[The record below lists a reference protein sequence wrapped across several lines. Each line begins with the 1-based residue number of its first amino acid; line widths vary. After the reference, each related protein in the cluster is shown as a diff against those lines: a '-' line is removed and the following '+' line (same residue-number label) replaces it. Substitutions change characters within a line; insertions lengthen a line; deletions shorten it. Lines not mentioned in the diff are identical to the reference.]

1 MVDKALFS
9 LKFLLL
15 ISLPC
20 LAQSPGGV
28 PGCEAWLVTTPVGS
42 DLNGSYRW
50 ADFSGD
56 SARVLTAGGVEYTR
70 PRDSVQTFNFHP
82 ALRLSS
88 TSGQLSARLR
98 EALPGQCT
106 VIGVFAPSLSSV
118 TSDMTL
124 YTTGGADTTA
134 VSRTQVTHSSGG
146 SLAYDGHWLTDSAR
160 SPRVITWERAASP
173 PVHSVWGG
181 ASGVTLS
188 LGGASPPFPGAPP
201 VFDGWCP
208 ELLAYGR
215 VLSPLERRQAESG
228 LALKYGLTLDGSYW
242 LGDRV
247 VWNLGGSDTLRRV
260 AGIVNGGPSGLRQP
274 FSATSYED
282 GARHSVLPANDSFY
296 ARDSYGDSSPSRLM
310 MMGRHLSADIPTGGY
325 MLWGDDNG
333 AVDTAVDAGGG
344 WHAMPRRWVVSTDID
359 TLSAQPLSLTCGNA
373 AAAAAGSLLSLK
385 GGASGEGWVRIGP
398 PSPVLHMAFTCPA
411 EGKQFDVGI
420 VFNESDEVVYGYRFK
435 AGGSVHRI
443 IEDSVCPG
451 SIITNARG
459 HDIEI
464 YRLGDDLSLRM
475 DGRGN
480 NAYTVPVTVQTE
492 PLHPEPVT
500 PRDGGDGDDR
510 TIVPWPLP
518 VTGYSSYGL
527 VRLTAGCRLRHLRA
541 HGFRDTGACAELSY
555 DIASKFKDHR
565 LSRTF
570 LLLNG
575 TDGVTRR
582 HRCAGFDPVRHKIL
596 FDGFRPADG
605 DTLSFAWQDGLL
617 ATASAT
623 GSSCL
628 DGTPLNDGSVTVNV
642 ECGMP
647 PIEAVLTAEGST
659 VPSASGA
666 LLHPDSTRLTL
677 GGLAP
682 GAYTLTVTQGSSAT
696 IYGRTPNMN
705 YVRMFRDTG
714 DCDLS
719 WTVSDTLSLYC
730 AGFSK
735 KTTTVY
741 DGFYVDHGTLKLC
754 RMGSV
759 VSSTA
764 MPVVPGTV
772 LHVRRTGSRLQ
783 LAVNDAIVRDS
794 LLSFPANYDRD
805 YSRFL
810 CKIYAGESYLC
821 GLRGAD
827 PSASPTLSS
836 DRVFLEASVPDTLCY
851 AVIIGGCDGTPTT
864 VTPLDTPRA
873 PHLPAAHFAP
883 ADGEQADGQLTAA
896 PAPTPCGL
904 TVTLSPRLWDE
915 GAVEVL
921 VCDTAGRLCGR
932 AAPHR
937 GETTLTLTMR
947 APGVY
952 LVKALT
958 PFSEHTVK
966 TACK

>member
-1 MVDKALFS
+1 MRQLFVI
-9 LKFLLL
+9 LLL
-15 ISLPC
+15 VPAWSM
-20 LAQSPGGV
+20 AQPPGDV
-28 PGCEAWLVTTPVGS
+28 PGCETWLVTSPVSS
-42 DLNGSYRW
+42 DLNGSYHW
-50 ADFSGD
+50 ADLSGD
-56 SARVLTAGGVEYTR
+56 SIQVLTTGNVEYTR

-88 TSGQLSARLR
+88 ASGPLSVYLR
-98 EALPGQCT
+98 QALPGQCT
-106 VIGVFAPSLSSV
+106 VIGVFAPRLASV

-124 YTTGGADTTA
+124 YTVAGADTTA
-134 VSRTQVTHSSGG
+134 VSRTQVIHSGGG
-146 SLAYDGHWLTDSAR
+146 SLPYDGHWLTDSAR

-173 PVHSVWGG
+173 PVHSVWGSV
-181 ASGVTLS
+181 SGVTLS
-188 LGGASPPFPGAPP
+188 PGGASPLFPGAPP

-215 VLSPLERRQAESG
+215 VLSPLERRQAESY

-282 GARHSVLPANDSFY
+282 GARYSVLPANDSFY
-296 ARDSYGDSSPSRLM
+296 GRDSYGGSSPSRLLV
-310 MMGRHLSADIPTGGY
+310 MGRHLSADIPNGSY

-333 AVDTAVDAGGG
+333 SVNTTVVAGGG

-359 TLSAQPLSLTCGNA
+359 TLAAQLLSLTCGNA
-373 AAAAAGSLLSLK
+373 AATADGSLLCLR
-385 GGASGEGWVRIGP
+385 GGASGDGWVRIGP
-398 PSPVLHMAFTCPA
+398 QTPALHMAFTCPA
-411 EGKQFDVGI
+411 DGKAFDVGI

-443 IEDSVCPG
+443 IEGTARSG
-451 SIITNARG
+451 SIISNARG

-475 DGRGN
+475 DGHGN

-492 PLHPEPVT
+492 PLPPEPPT
-500 PRDGGDGDDR
+500 PRDGGEDGDR
-510 TIVPWPLP
+510 TIVPWPVP
-518 VTGYSSYGL
+518 ITGYSSYGL
-527 VRLTAGCRLRHLRA
+527 VRLSAGCRLRNLRA

-575 TDGVTRR
+575 TDGETRR
-582 HRCAGFDPVRHKIL
+582 YRCSGYDPVRHKIL
-596 FDGFRPADG
+596 FDGFRPADS

-617 ATASAT
+617 ATAGAT

-628 DGTPLNDGSVTVNV
+628 GGTPLNDGSVTVSV
-642 ECGMP
+642 KCGTP
-647 PIEAVLTAEGST
+647 PIEVALMPEGSAI
-659 VPSASGA
+659 PAASGT

-682 GAYTLTVTQGSSAT
+682 GAYTLQVTQSGSAT
-696 IYGRTPNMN
+696 IYGRTPEMN
-705 YVRMFRDTG
+705 YVRMYRDTG
-714 DCDLS
+714 DCDIS
-719 WTVSDTLSLYC
+719 WTVADTLSLYC
-730 AGFSK
+730 AGISK

-741 DGFYVDHGTLKLC
+741 DGFYVDHGTLKQC

-783 LAVNDAIVRDS
+783 LAVNDTVVRDS
-794 LLSFPANYDRD
+794 LLSSPNNYDNN

-827 PSASPTLSS
+827 PSTSPALSS
-836 DRVFLEASVPDTLCY
+836 DRVFLEASVPDTLRY
-851 AVIIGGCDGTPTT
+851 AVVIGGCDGTPTT

-873 PHLPAAHFAP
+873 PRLPSARFTP
-883 ADGEQADGQLTAA
+883 DNGEQADSQISAA

-952 LVKALT
+952 LVKVLT

>member
-28 PGCEAWLVTTPVGS
+28 PGCEARLVTTPVGS

-50 ADFSGD
+50 ADLSGD
-56 SARVLTAGGVEYTR
+56 STRVLTAGGVEYTR
-70 PRDSVQTFNFHP
+70 SRDSVQTFNFHP

-88 TSGQLSARLR
+88 ASGQLSARLR

-188 LGGASPPFPGAPP
+188 PGGASPPFPGAPP

-215 VLSPLERRQAESG
+215 VLSPLERRQAESY

-247 VWNLGGSDTLRRV
+247 VWNLSGGDTLRRV
-260 AGIVNGGPSGLRQP
+260 TGIVHGGPSCLRQP
-274 FSATSYED
+274 FSTTSYGD
-282 GARHSVLPANDSFY
+282 STFYSVLPAYDSFN
-296 ARDSYGDSSPSRLM
+296 ARDSYGASSPYRLLV
-310 MMGRHLSADIPTGGY
+310 MGHHLSPDIPDGGY
-325 MLWGDDNG
+325 MLWGDDDG
-333 AVDTAVDAGGG
+333 RTDIVVDTSGG
-344 WHAMPRRWVVSTDID
+344 WHAMPRRWVISTDID
-359 TLSAQPLSLTCGNA
+359 TLSAQPLSLACGNA
-373 AAAAAGSLLSLK
+373 SATADGSLLDLR
-385 GGASGEGWVRIGP
+385 GGASGDGWVCIGP
-398 PSPVLHMAFTCPA
+398 KTPALHLAFTCPA
-411 EGKQFDVGI
+411 AGKAFDAGI
-420 VFNESDEVVYGYRFK
+420 VFNESDSVVYGYRFK
-435 AGGSVHRI
+435 ADGKVHRI
-443 IEDSVCPG
+443 FEGTVRPG
-451 SIITNARG
+451 SIISDARG

-464 YRLGDDLSLRM
+464 YRHGDDLCLRM
-475 DGRGN
+475 DGRGDE
-480 NAYTVPVTVQTE
+480 AYTVAVPVQTE
-492 PLHPEPVT
+492 PLHPEPPT
-500 PRDGGDGDDR
+500 PRDGGDGW
-510 TIVPWPLP
+510 TTESSPLP
-518 VTGYSSYGL
+518 VTGYSCYGM
-527 VRLTAGCRLRHLRA
+527 VRLSAGCRLRHLRA
-541 HGFRDTGACAELSY
+541 HGFRDTGTVAELSY
-555 DIASKFKDHR
+555 DLAPGFKDHR

-575 TDGVTRR
+575 ADGETRH

-596 FDGFRPADG
+596 FDDFRPAGG
-605 DTLSFAWQDGLL
+605 DTLSFAWHGGLL
-617 ATASAT
+617 ATATAT

-628 DGTPLNDGSVTVNV
+628 SGTPLNNGSVTVSI
-642 ECGMP
+642 ECGTP
-647 PIEAVLTAEGST
+647 PIEAVLTPEGST

-677 GGLAP
+677 GDLAP
-682 GAYTLTVTQGSSAT
+682 GTYTLQVTQSGCSA
-696 IYGRTPNMN
+696 IYGRTPGSDYMRILRESGN
-705 YVRMFRDTG
+705 F
-714 DCDLS
+714 DLS
-719 WTVSDTLSLYC
+719 WVVSDTLSHYT
-730 AGFSK
+730 AGTASQAS
-735 KTTTVY
+735 TTY
-741 DGFYVDHGTLKLC
+741 DGFRIDGDIVKQVRKGQLYSAAPYHASAGE
-754 RMGSV
+754 R
-759 VSSTA
+759 
-764 MPVVPGTV
+764 
-772 LHVRRTGSRLQ
+772 LHVRKSGSYIQ
-783 LAVNDAIVRDS
+783 LLINDS
-794 LLSFPANYDRD
+794 LLYQGTRNNFNTYDHFRC
-805 YSRFL
+805 YFR
-810 CKIYAGESYLC
+810 AGESFIC
-821 GLRGAD
+821 GLDGL
-827 PSASPTLSS
+827 SQSGTPTYTS
-836 DRVFLEASVPDTLCY
+836 DRVFLERVAPDTLRY
-851 AVIIGGCDGTPTT
+851 AVVIGGCDGTPTT
-864 VTPLDTPRA
+864 VTPLGAPRA
-873 PHLPAAHFAP
+873 PRLPAAHSTP
-883 ADGEQADGQLTAA
+883 DNGGQADSLLNAA

-921 VCDTAGRLCGR
+921 VYDTAGRLCGR

-952 LVKALT
+952 VVKALT
-958 PFSEHTVK
+958 SFSEHTVK

>member
-1 MVDKALFS
+1 MKYLY
-9 LKFLLL
+9 LLL
-15 ISLPC
+15 LLLPVC
-20 LAQSPGGV
+20 AKGQPPGGV

-50 ADFSGD
+50 ADLSGD
-56 SARVLTAGGVEYTR
+56 SARVLTAVGVEYTR

-88 TSGQLSARLR
+88 ASGQLSARLR

-118 TSDMTL
+118 NSDMTL
-124 YTTGGADTTA
+124 YTSAGADTTA
-134 VSRTQVTHSSGG
+134 VSRTQVIHSGGG
-146 SLAYDGHWLTDSAR
+146 SLTYDGHWLTDSAR

-173 PVHSVWGG
+173 PVHSVWGS
-181 ASGVTLS
+181 ASGVILS
-188 LGGASPPFPGAPP
+188 PGGASPLLPGTPP

-215 VLSPLERRQAESG
+215 VLSPLERRQAESY

-242 LGDRV
+242 LGDRL
-247 VWNLGGSDTLRRV
+247 VWDVGGSDTLRRV
-260 AGIVNGGPSGLRQP
+260 AGIVYGGPSGLRQP
-274 FSATSYED
+274 FSTTSYAD
-282 GARHSVLPANDSFY
+282 STFFSVLPAYDSFY
-296 ARDSYGDSSPSRLM
+296 ARDSYGKASPYRLLA
-310 MMGRHLSADIPTGGY
+310 MGRHPGTYIPDGSY
-325 MLWGDDNG
+325 MLWGDDDG
-333 AVDTAVDAGGG
+333 RADIAVDAGSG
-344 WHAMPRRWVVSTDID
+344 WHAMPRRWVVSTDLD
-359 TLSAQPLSLTCGNA
+359 TLSAQPLSITCGNA
-373 AAAAAGSLLSLK
+373 AATANGSLLNLK
-385 GGASGEGWVRIGP
+385 GGTSGDGWVRIGP
-398 PSPVLHMAFTCPA
+398 QTPALHLAFTCPA
-411 EGKQFDVGI
+411 DGKAFDVGI

-435 AGGSVHRI
+435 ASGAVHRI
-443 IEDSVCPG
+443 IDGAARPL
-451 SIITNARG
+451 SIISNARG

-464 YRLGDDLSLRM
+464 YRRGDDLCLRM

-480 NAYTVPVTVQTE
+480 NAYTVPVRVQTE
-492 PLHPEPVT
+492 LLHPEPVT

-510 TIVPWPLP
+510 TIVSWPLP

-527 VRLTAGCRLRHLRA
+527 VRLSAGCSLRNLRA

-555 DIASKFKDHR
+555 DIASEFKDHR
-565 LSRTF
+565 LSRAF

-575 TDGVTRR
+575 ADGETRR
-582 HRCAGFDPVRHKIL
+582 QRCAGFDPVTHKIL

-605 DTLSFAWQDGLL
+605 DTLSFAWYGGLL
-617 ATASAT
+617 ATATAA

-628 DGTPLNDGSVTVNV
+628 GGTPFNDGSVTVSV
-642 ECGMP
+642 ECGTP
-647 PIEAVLTAEGST
+647 PIEAVLTPEGST
-659 VPSASGA
+659 APAASGM

-682 GAYTLTVTQGSSAT
+682 GAYTLQVTQSGSAT
-696 IYGRTPNMN
+696 IYGRTPEMN

-735 KTTTVY
+735 KSTTVY
-741 DGFYVDHGTLKLC
+741 DGFYVDHGTLKQC
-754 RMGSV
+754 RKGSV

-764 MPVVPGTV
+764 MPVFPGTV
-772 LHVRRTGSRLQ
+772 LHIRRTGSRLQ
-783 LAVNDAIVRDS
+783 LAVNDTVVRDS

-821 GLRGAD
+821 GLRGAN
-827 PSASPTLSS
+827 PSASPALSS
-836 DRVFLEASVPDTLCY
+836 DRVFLEASVPDTLRY
-851 AVIIGGCDGTPTT
+851 AVVIGGCDGTPTS

-873 PHLPAAHFAP
+873 PRLPAAYSTP
-883 ADGEQADGQLTAA
+883 DNDEQADSLLTAA